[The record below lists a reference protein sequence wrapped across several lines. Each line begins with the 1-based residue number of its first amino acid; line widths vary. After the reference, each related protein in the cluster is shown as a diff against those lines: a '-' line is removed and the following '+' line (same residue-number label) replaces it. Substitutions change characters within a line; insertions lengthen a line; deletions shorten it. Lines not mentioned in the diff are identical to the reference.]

1 MAKKKQKKTSQKNIG
16 RIIRR
21 ICYFL
26 CNHSECICFQK
37 LPKNICGYYDGGTE
51 EIIIDYR
58 KDIIPTLI
66 HEALHL
72 WYPNWPEKQVVKEE
86 KRIVRNLTP
95 NHCKNIIKALADGF

>member
-1 MAKKKQKKTSQKNIG
+1 MVKKKRKTIQKNIG

-21 ICYFL
+21 TCYFL
-26 CNHSECICFQK
+26 YHHADCICFQK

-66 HEALHL
+66 HELLHL
-72 WYPNWPEKQVVKEE
+72 WHPKLSEERIVKEE
-86 KRIVRNLTP
+86 KRIVKALTP
-95 NHCKNIIKALADGF
+95 SHCKKIVKALADGF